1 LVSSALSPVH
11 GSRRCIADYAVLTAL
26 SLFGLALGV
35 QDNLAPRNPSR
46 GVAVIF
52 APWTAAKDVVARAV
66 APGARFVGF
75 GGARFVAIVI
85 PDNADYVAR
94 ANKTGAW
101 LVADPRTLP
110 GCGDA
115 VRGI

>member
-1 LVSSALSPVH
+1 MSPVH
-11 GSRRCIADYAVLTAL
+11 GSRSCIPDCAVLTAL
-26 SLFGLALGV
+26 SLLGLAFGIRE
-35 QDNLAPRNPSR
+35 NIAPRDPSR
-46 GVAVIF
+46 GLAVVF

-75 GGARFVAIVI
+75 GGARFVAIVV
-85 PDNADYVAR
+85 PENPDYVAR

-110 GCGDA
+110 GCGGA

>member
-1 LVSSALSPVH
+1 MSPVH
-11 GSRRCIADYAVLTAL
+11 GSRSCILDCAVLTAL
-26 SLFGLALGV
+26 SLLGLALSV
-35 QDNLAPRNPSR
+35 QENLAPRDPSR

-52 APWTAAKDVVARAV
+52 APWTTAEDVVARAV

-75 GGARFVAIVI
+75 GGARFVAIVV
-85 PDNADYVAR
+85 PENADYVAR

-110 GCGDA
+110 GCGDT